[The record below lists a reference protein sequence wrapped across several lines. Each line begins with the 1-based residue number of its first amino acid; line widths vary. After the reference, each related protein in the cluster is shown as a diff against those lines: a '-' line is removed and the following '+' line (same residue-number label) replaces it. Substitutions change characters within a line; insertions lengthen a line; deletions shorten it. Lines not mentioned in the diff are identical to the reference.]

1 MKPSGGEDARSADG
15 AMEDSAGRARLRIG
29 RLVRLQTAMRERS
42 FEACLLFNE
51 PNVRYATG
59 ASAMPIWSNTTFVR
73 CALVPAEGRPI
84 LFEHPNSMHL
94 FRGLEADVRPM
105 HAWEFY
111 DDTAAHA
118 AIFARETVAALREL
132 GVSSDRLAVDRLGTP
147 GFLALEREGITLV
160 DSAPATTSAREIKT
174 TEEIALLELN
184 GAILMEMLAGF
195 ERALAPGIR
204 ERELLAILADTLLR
218 RGGEHLATSTVC
230 SGPNTNP
237 WRAEATAR
245 AVQAGDL
252 VYVDT
257 DAVGVEGYFFCV
269 SRTFLC
275 GGRPPTPAQRE
286 VYRVAHDWLEELRG
300 MVRPGLTCR
309 ELATKAPRLPRRFMP
324 QRYEVMIH
332 GIGLEEES
340 PSVSYPDDPQPNGD
354 RVLQENMA
362 LVVELYCGE
371 LGGREGVKLG
381 DEVLVTSGGVKVL
394 VPYPFC
400 GELLR

>member
-1 MKPSGGEDARSADG
+1 M
-15 AMEDSAGRARLRIG
+15 G
-29 RLVRLQTAMRERS
+29 RLQATMRAQGV
-42 FEACLLFNE
+42 EACLLFNE

-84 LFEHPNSMHL
+84 LFEHPSSTHL
-94 FRGLEADVRPM
+94 FRGIEADLRPM

-132 GVSSDRLAVDRLGTP
+132 GVPSSRVAVDRLGTP
-147 GFLALEREGITLV
+147 GFLALERAGIAIV
-160 DSAPATTSAREIKT
+160 DSAPVTMAAREIKT
-174 TEEIALLELN
+174 PEELRLFELN
-184 GAILMEMLAGF
+184 GAIVMEMLTNV
-195 ERALAPGIR
+195 ERAMAPRVR
-204 ERELLAILADTLLR
+204 ERDLLAVLADTLLR

-245 AVQAGDL
+245 AIEPGDL

-275 GGRPPTPAQRE
+275 GDRPPTPAQRE
-286 VYRVAHDWLEELRG
+286 AYRAAHDWLLALRE
-300 MVRPGLTCR
+300 MIRPGLTCR
-309 ELATKAPRLPRRFMP
+309 ELAARAPRLPRKFMP

-332 GIGLEEES
+332 GVGLEEES
-340 PSVSYPDDPQPNGD
+340 PSVAYPGDPQPNGD

-371 LGGREGVKLG
+371 VGGRDGVKLG
-381 DEVLVTSGGVKVL
+381 DEVLLTSEGVKVL

-400 GELLR
+400 DRLRG